1 MAIEMLTGT
10 IIDMPIIL
18 TETITTEEEIQVIVH
33 IEETVLLTQEI
44 EVQQVEEVVQQ
55 LIVEEVQLQANNLQ
69 VHLEGEAAPL
79 HQVEALQPQEEALI
93 LLEEVPTLQ
102 EVPEIA
108 LLQEEIALV

>member
-10 IIDMPIIL
+10 IIDMLIIL
-18 TETITTEEEIQVIVH
+18 TEIITTEEEIQVIAH

-79 HQVEALQPQEEALI
+79 NQVEALI